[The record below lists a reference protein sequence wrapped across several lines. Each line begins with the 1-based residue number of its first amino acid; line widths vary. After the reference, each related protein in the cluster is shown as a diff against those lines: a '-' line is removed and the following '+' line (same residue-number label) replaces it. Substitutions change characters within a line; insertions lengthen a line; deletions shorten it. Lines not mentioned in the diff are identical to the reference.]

1 MIIITFLVR
10 NLFVAVLNSVD
21 HPRGE
26 WLLQIASPAWV
37 RFFHFLLFVAFGVSL
52 WLWEKAQVRL
62 RACLIISILFCDIC
76 DIHVASVCYSGEEA
90 ERQLKIS
97 TRFTAPRRSLEGRRE
112 RRLQRRR
119 DADRV
124 IVANPFG
131 SGALQCGFLAVHP
144 HTLFCVT
151 LAWIVPLLHTSCA
164 YILWILFEGVAN
176 V

>member
-1 MIIITFLVR
+1 MQCFASFTSAFFA
-10 NLFVAVLNSVD
+10 FV
-21 HPRGE
+21 
-26 WLLQIASPAWV
+26 
-37 RFFHFLLFVAFGVSL
+37 FSL
-52 WLWEKAQVRL
+52 CLWEKAQVRL